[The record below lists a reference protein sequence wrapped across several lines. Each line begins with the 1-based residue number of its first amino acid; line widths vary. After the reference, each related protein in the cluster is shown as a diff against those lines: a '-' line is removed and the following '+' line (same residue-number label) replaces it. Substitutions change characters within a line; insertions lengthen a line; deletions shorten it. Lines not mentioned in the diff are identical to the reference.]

1 MAFSRKSFPIT
12 GLKALGGL
20 NYYEAENFVGHTGEL
35 IRVPSVCDRYIS
47 TDFEGYVLVVGGKRF
62 GWIPKSLTAEAL
74 DELGYTPPK
83 VKIIGLRPLEDTNS
97 FCFFVSA
104 IDERVKSS
112 SQPKEQS
119 TVANK
124 IPTLQQVLQDNIK
137 SATAAGKLEVGH
149 VANEQL
155 VRILGKRLP
164 KKYAPLLETP
174 FGALAVANA
183 TMYVAQA
190 VQPGNQTLA
199 SVSQAMVVDAYQQI
213 LKLIDLPGL
222 VNELLT
228 NTEVAKALDQAKA
241 E

>member
-1 MAFSRKSFPIT
+1 M
-12 GLKALGGL
+12 
-20 NYYEAENFVGHTGEL
+20 
-35 IRVPSVCDRYIS
+35 
-47 TDFEGYVLVVGGKRF
+47 
-62 GWIPKSLTAEAL
+62 
-74 DELGYTPPK
+74 
-83 VKIIGLRPLEDTNS
+83 
-97 FCFFVSA
+97 
-104 IDERVKSS
+104 
-112 SQPKEQS
+112 
-119 TVANK
+119 ANK
-124 IPTLQQVLQDNIK
+124 IPSLQQVLQDNIK

-164 KKYAPLLETP
+164 TKYAPLLETP